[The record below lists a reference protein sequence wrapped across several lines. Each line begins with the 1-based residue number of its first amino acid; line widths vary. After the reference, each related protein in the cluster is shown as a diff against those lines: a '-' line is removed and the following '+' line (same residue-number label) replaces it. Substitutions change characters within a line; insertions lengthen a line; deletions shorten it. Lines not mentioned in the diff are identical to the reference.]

1 MRLAT
6 ASLVVALTLGA
17 ASRGQAAI
25 ITLQALDPAQGGEFS
40 NLGPTNQQVADDFVL
55 GATTSLDSFTW
66 FGRYF
71 ADFVVANPV
80 EFSIRIFSDAGG
92 QPAAV
97 PLHTVGVSVN
107 ASPTGLDFGGIPWF
121 SYSSPLAL
129 ILTAGTYWIS
139 VVEDD
144 AATPAVGGS
153 QWMWGDSTFG
163 LRATRNGDVGP
174 WTAGLD
180 RNHAFTLEGSPVPEP
195 STLALSTLGL
205 LGLLRYRRRRS

>member
-6 ASLVVALTLGA
+6 ASLVMALTLGA

-25 ITLQALDPAQGGEFS
+25 ITLQALNPAEGGEFS
-40 NLGPTNQQVADDFVL
+40 NLGLTNQQVADDFVL
-55 GATTSLDSFTW
+55 ATTTSLDSFTW

-71 ADFVVANPV
+71 ANIVVADPV
-80 EFSIRIFSDAGG
+80 DFSIRIFSDAGG

-144 AATPAVGGS
+144 ASTPTSGGS
-153 QWMWGDSTFG
+153 QWMWGDSTAG
-163 LRATRNGDVGP
+163 LRATRMGDAGP
-174 WTAGLD
+174 WTPGFDL
-180 RNHAFTLEGSPVPEP
+180 NHAFTLEGSPVPEP
-195 STLALSTLGL
+195 STLALSVLGI
-205 LGLLRYRRRRS
+205 LGLLRYRRS